1 MEPQSTEIPT
11 IRFNSQ
17 EESSE
22 TTISPMQSSG
32 ISSVRFTS
40 PEQSY
45 GKPSE
50 PSFGMPTTPSFEMS
64 SIQTTMPRRPYE
76 MPFGMSSIQTTIPRR
91 PYEMSGDNTLSK
103 IGDSLEEDVVGKMV
117 PIGAMK
123 PLEYTDTDFK
133 PVNESVNN
141 ASPYNQ

>member
-1 MEPQSTEIPT
+1 
-11 IRFNSQ
+11 
-17 EESSE
+17 
-22 TTISPMQSSG
+22 
-32 ISSVRFTS
+32 
-40 PEQSY
+40 
-45 GKPSE
+45 
-50 PSFGMPTTPSFEMS
+50 
-64 SIQTTMPRRPYE
+64 MPRRPYE

-133 PVNESVNN
+133 PVNEKINN